1 MEHADR
7 AEFTE
12 VVENEKREIS
22 FQIMEHIGVLSE
34 TKGWKKELNIVSWN
48 NGPARFEIRE
58 WDDFHDYMRK
68 GLAFTKGELKE
79 LRDILN
85 DIDFSKI
92 EIPETKARKRRE
104 DSISPFADN
113 STSSICRQLRL
124 TAVATNSSTTLSAM
138 TIAIASAG
146 IFSCKNKIV

>member
-85 DIDFSKI
+85 DMDFSKI

-104 DSISPFADN
+104 DSIPPLTGSETKTKEPLVAAQEQCAAAGTGSEESVPF
-113 STSSICRQLRL
+113 
-124 TAVATNSSTTLSAM
+124 
-138 TIAIASAG
+138 
-146 IFSCKNKIV
+146 

>member
-1 MEHADR
+1 MEHAER

-12 VVENEKREIS
+12 VHETREREIT
-22 FQIMEHIGVLSE
+22 FQIVEHIGVLSE

-85 DIDFSKI
+85 DMDFNKV

-104 DSISPFADN
+104 EPLAAASDEPAAAGTGSEESIPF
-113 STSSICRQLRL
+113 
-124 TAVATNSSTTLSAM
+124 
-138 TIAIASAG
+138 
-146 IFSCKNKIV
+146 